1 MSDVQLTL
9 LFLGLFVILIMLI
22 HNWIQLRK
30 HNKNKNKPNKA
41 SQKTEI
47 TDENDPL
54 FNPANPIFERERELN
69 PELEGYASEQLI
81 RENLPSGIFREIE
94 AVASIT
100 TKEVQNGTKSIL
112 VDELHKIPDARLY
125 VRNGDE
131 IWTTG
136 EALDEAIRFNQILI
150 VLLLTS
156 RKGVKNE
163 LEIKSFQSLVAN
175 IKSNVDGSLFWL
187 ANQDIAE
194 EAIELNKF
202 RVEVDQ
208 SLFLKVIPK
217 SDSSF
222 QIGALLE
229 FFEDPKIISNKNG
242 VHELK
247 NSTPG
252 ADNVCQLL
260 SLSGK
265 KLIINPDTF
274 LQGILFKMD
283 IPNTKNI
290 TYSFNEMTKL
300 IDLCKKKLN
309 GVLVDVKSNELDVDK
324 ISMIYASL
332 KTIEDKMIKK
342 NIMPGSDIAKKLFS

>member
-9 LFLGLFVILIMLI
+9 LSLGLFVILIMLI

-30 HNKNKNKPNKA
+30 HNKNKNKPSKT
-41 SQKTEI
+41 SQKSEI

-54 FNPANPIFERERELN
+54 FNPANPIFESERALN

-81 RENLPSGIFREIE
+81 RENLPNGIYREIE
-94 AVASIT
+94 TVASIT
-100 TKEVQNGTKSIL
+100 TKEVQNSTKSLL
-112 VDELHKIPDARLY
+112 VDELSKIPDARIY

-131 IWTTG
+131 IWATG
-136 EALDEAIRFNQILI
+136 EALDETIRFNQILI

-156 RKGVKNE
+156 RKGIKSE
-163 LEIKSFQSLVAN
+163 LEIKEFQSLVEN
-175 IKSNVDGSLFWL
+175 IKDSVDGSLFWL

-194 EAIELNKF
+194 EAMELNKF
-202 RVEVDQ
+202 RIEVDQ
-208 SLFLKVIPK
+208 SLFIKVIPK

-229 FFEDPKIISNKNG
+229 FFEDPKIVSNENG
-242 VHELK
+242 LHELR
-247 NSTPG
+247 NSTSG
-252 ADNVCQLL
+252 TESICQLL

-265 KLIINPDTF
+265 KLDINPDTF

-290 TYSFNEMTKL
+290 TYSFNEMIKL
-300 IDLCKKKLN
+300 IDFCKKKLN
-309 GVLVDVKSNELDVDK
+309 GVLVDVKSNELDKDK
-324 ISMIYASL
+324 VSKIYVSL

-342 NIMPGSDIAKKLFS
+342 NIMPGSAIAKKLFS

>member
-30 HNKNKNKPNKA
+30 HNKNKNKPSKT
-41 SQKTEI
+41 SQKSEI

-54 FNPANPIFERERELN
+54 FNPANPIFESERALN

-81 RENLPSGIFREIE
+81 RENLPNGIYREIE
-94 AVASIT
+94 TVASIT
-100 TKEVQNGTKSIL
+100 TKEVQNSTKSLL
-112 VDELHKIPDARLY
+112 VDELSKIPDARIY

-131 IWTTG
+131 IWATG
-136 EALDEAIRFNQILI
+136 EALDETIRFNQILI

-156 RKGVKNE
+156 RKGIKSE
-163 LEIKSFQSLVAN
+163 LEIKEFQSLVEN
-175 IKSNVDGSLFWL
+175 IKDSVDGSLFWL

-194 EAIELNKF
+194 EAMELNKF
-202 RVEVDQ
+202 RIEVDQ
-208 SLFLKVIPK
+208 SLFIKVIPK

-229 FFEDPKIISNKNG
+229 FFEDPKIVSNENG
-242 VHELK
+242 LHELR
-247 NSTPG
+247 NSTSG
-252 ADNVCQLL
+252 TESICQLL

-265 KLIINPDTF
+265 KLDINPDTF

-290 TYSFNEMTKL
+290 TYSFNEMIKL
-300 IDLCKKKLN
+300 IDFCKKKLN
-309 GVLVDVKSNELDVDK
+309 GVLVDVKSNELDKDK
-324 ISMIYASL
+324 VSKIYVSL

-342 NIMPGSDIAKKLFS
+342 NIMPGSAIAKKLFS